1 MNNEKQINLFFWLAI
16 LLGVISV
23 IFNIKIL
30 STLVLGFG
38 GGFFVLEKKFGYKS
52 AKKKG
57 LILIVYS
64 VVIILLRN
72 IIAFA

>member
-16 LLGVISV
+16 LFGAISV

-30 STLVLGFG
+30 STLILGFG

-57 LILIVYS
+57 IILIIYGII
-64 VVIILLRN
+64 VITLRN
-72 IIAFA
+72 IIAFS